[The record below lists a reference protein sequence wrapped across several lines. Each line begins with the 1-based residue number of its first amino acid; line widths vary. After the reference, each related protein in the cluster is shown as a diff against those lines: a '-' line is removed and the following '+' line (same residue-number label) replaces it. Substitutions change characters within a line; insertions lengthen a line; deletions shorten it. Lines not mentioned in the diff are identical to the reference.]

1 MIFAKFAVAYLLKKI
16 TNADPTYHEL
26 AMPAPSIR
34 FEYEQTPYPIWVR
47 DFANLFGLS
56 VKDNLLQ
63 FPSEHGE
70 GFSRAI
76 QLDDGLTAAVQH
88 YRLNRDGVF
97 IRKATEKF
105 GVLIYLYQFDVGE
118 SGIHYE
124 LNHQHRV
131 EVDPGIY
138 HTTRVVNA
146 ETSHELRFSASTW
159 VRGVSFFLEESWL
172 KKHTRGHLREV
183 FAYLQKVDYFKE
195 FVQAKQQRLLQEILQ
210 VPDDHPYMEVYLR
223 SRLLRMLDKVLET
236 MAARDTTEL
245 PEKLSESD
253 FSMVQRVELQL
264 IQNYSE
270 AFPSIERLSRVAL
283 MSESKLKKLF
293 KQSYGMGMYEYYQK
307 NRMHKAREMILSR
320 RYSITEVGTMLGY
333 QNLSNFSAGFRKE
346 FGCLPSELLT
356 VS

>member
-1 MIFAKFAVAYLLKKI
+1 
-16 TNADPTYHEL
+16 
-26 AMPAPSIR
+26 MPAPSIR
-34 FEYEQTPYPIWVR
+34 FEYHQTPYPNWIKE
-47 DFANLFGLS
+47 FAGQFGLS
-56 VKDNLLQ
+56 IDHNLLR
-63 FPSEHGE
+63 FPAEHGE
-70 GFSRAI
+70 GYSRAV
-76 QLDDGLTAAVQH
+76 QLDEGLTAAIQH
-88 YRLNRDGVF
+88 YRLNRDGIF
-97 IRKATEKF
+97 IRKPTDRF

-118 SGIHYE
+118 AGILYE
-124 LNHQHRV
+124 LNNQHRV

-159 VRGVSFFLEESWL
+159 VRGISFFLEESWL
-172 KKHTRGHLREV
+172 KNHISGHLRDV

-195 FVQAKQQRLLQEILQ
+195 FVQAKQQRLLQEILT
-210 VPDDHPYMEVYLR
+210 VPADHPFLDMFLR
-223 SRLLRMLDKVLET
+223 SRLLRMLDKVLEN
-236 MAARDTTEL
+236 MASRDTTEL
-245 PEKLSESD
+245 PEKLSETD

-264 IQNYSE
+264 IQNYTD

-320 RYSITEVGTMLGY
+320 RYTITEVGTTLGY

-356 VS
+356 ES

>member
-1 MIFAKFAVAYLLKKI
+1 MS
-16 TNADPTYHEL
+16 DSS
-26 AMPAPSIR
+26 MR
-34 FEYEQTPYPIWVR
+34 FEYEQTPYPTWIR
-47 DFANLFGLS
+47 EFASHFGLS
-56 VKDNLLQ
+56 VQGNLLQ
-63 FPSEHGE
+63 FPPEHGE

-76 QLDDGLTAAVQH
+76 QLDEGLTAAIQH
-88 YRLNRDGVF
+88 YRLNRDGLFV
-97 IRKATEKF
+97 RTPTKQF
-105 GVLIYLYQFDVGE
+105 GVLIYLFQFDVGE
-118 SGIHYE
+118 AGIHYE
-124 LNHQHRV
+124 LNNQHRV
-131 EVDPGIY
+131 EIDSGIY

-146 ETSHELRFSASTW
+146 ETSHELRFSSSTW
-159 VRGVSFFLEESWL
+159 VRGISFFLEESWL
-172 KKHTRGHLREV
+172 KKHTSGHLREV

-195 FVQAKQQRLLQEILQ
+195 FVQAKQQRLLQEILR
-210 VPDDHPYMEVYLR
+210 VPDDHPYMDVYLR
-223 SRLLRMLDKVLET
+223 SRLLRMLDKVLEN
-236 MAARDTTEL
+236 MASRDTSEL

-264 IQNYSE
+264 IQNYTE

-346 FGCLPSELLT
+346 FGCLPSELLA
-356 VS
+356 VN